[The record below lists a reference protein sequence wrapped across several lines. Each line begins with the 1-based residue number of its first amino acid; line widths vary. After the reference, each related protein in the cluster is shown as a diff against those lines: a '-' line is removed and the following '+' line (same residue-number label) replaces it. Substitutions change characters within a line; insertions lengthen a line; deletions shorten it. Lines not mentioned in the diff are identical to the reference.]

1 MIMKRKVMIIA
12 MMLISMATM
21 SQQFDG
27 ININGSL
34 QSVVNAFKAKD
45 YKFENYFSEGRGA
58 KLVGKVGYRSVSVY
72 IGATPLTKQV
82 TRVNIYTKE
91 KTDWSSL
98 ETEYWELYEILVK
111 KYGEPNEDGHV
122 FLTPYERGD
131 GYEMTAVRANKTAF
145 FGYWE
150 NAADNLSIM
159 LEISES
165 ASVRMVYENKK
176 AAKLQTT
183 EQSKLDSN
191 SF

>member
-1 MIMKRKVMIIA
+1 MIMKRKLMIIA
-12 MMLISMATM
+12 MMVISMATR

-27 ININGSL
+27 ITINGSL

-45 YKFENYFSEGRGA
+45 YKFVNYFSEGRGA
-58 KLVGKVGYRSVSVY
+58 KLEGKVGYRSVNVY
-72 IGATPLTKQV
+72 LGATPISKQV

-98 ETEYWELYEILVK
+98 ESEFWQLYEILVK
-111 KYGEPNEDGHV
+111 KYGEPDEEAHL
-122 FLTPYERGD
+122 FLSPYERGD
-131 GYEMTAVRANKTAF
+131 GYEMTAVRANKVAF
-145 FGYWE
+145 YGFWE

-165 ASVRMVYENKK
+165 ATVRMVYENKK
-176 AAKLQTT
+176 ASKLQTT
-183 EQSKLDSN
+183 EQTKLDSN